1 MSIQRKTLKSVRK
14 AEKLLIKIAFKKY
27 KQVWCK
33 MQNIRESIHV
43 KYKERLFHSA
53 VLCSK
58 ININGLKNTFA
69 RTPFLAKCNGFQSY
83 SFRITCFQS
92 TWQEHAEDEL
102 FCYIIL

>member
-1 MSIQRKTLKSVRK
+1 
-14 AEKLLIKIAFKKY
+14 
-27 KQVWCK
+27 

-43 KYKERLFHSA
+43 KYKERLHSA

-92 TWQEHAEDEL
+92 TWQEHAEDVIL
-102 FCYIIL
+102 LYYIIVIIFLT

>member
-1 MSIQRKTLKSVRK
+1 
-14 AEKLLIKIAFKKY
+14 
-27 KQVWCK
+27 

-58 ININGLKNTFA
+58 ININGLKNV
-69 RTPFLAKCNGFQSY
+69 KCNGFQSY

-102 FCYIIL
+102 FCYIML